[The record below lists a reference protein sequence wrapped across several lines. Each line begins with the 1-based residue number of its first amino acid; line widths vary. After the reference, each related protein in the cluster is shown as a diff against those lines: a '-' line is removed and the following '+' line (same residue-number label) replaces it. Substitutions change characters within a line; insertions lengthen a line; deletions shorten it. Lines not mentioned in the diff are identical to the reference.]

1 MKTLKFKTN
10 INCGGCVSKVTPF
23 LNKQEGVENWGVD
36 TTNPDKILTVES
48 NGATEDNVKTTL
60 QKVGFKAE
68 SIDLLIFF
76 KIKQALKKKVLS
88 M

>member
-23 LNKQEGVENWGVD
+23 LDKQEGVGYWEVD
-36 TTNPDKILTVES
+36 TNNPDKILTIKS
-48 NGATEDNVKTTL
+48 NGATEDELKTTL

-68 SIDLLIFF
+68 SID
-76 KIKQALKKKVLS
+76 
-88 M
+88 

>member
-23 LNKQEGVENWGVD
+23 LNKQEGVESWEVD
-36 TTNPDKILTVES
+36 TANPDKILTIES
-48 NGATEDNVKTTL
+48 DGASEEAIKATL

-68 SIDLLIFF
+68 SV
-76 KIKQALKKKVLS
+76 A
-88 M
+88 

>member
-23 LNKQEGVENWGVD
+23 LNKQEGIESWEVD
-36 TTNPDKILTVES
+36 TNNPDKILTVES
-48 NGATEDNVKTTL
+48 ESTTEEEVKATL

-68 SIDLLIFF
+68 
-76 KIKQALKKKVLS
+76 KIES
-88 M
+88 D

>member
-23 LNKQEGVENWGVD
+23 LNKQEGVESWEVD
-36 TTNPDKILTVES
+36 TNNPDKILTVEADS
-48 NGATEDNVKTTL
+48 ATEEEVRATL

-68 SIDLLIFF
+68 
-76 KIKQALKKKVLS
+76 KIS
-88 M
+88 

>member
-23 LNKQEGVENWGVD
+23 LNKQEGVESWEVD

-48 NGATEDNVKTTL
+48 NGASEEDVKATL
-60 QKVGFKAE
+60 QKIGFTAE
-68 SIDLLIFF
+68 S
-76 KIKQALKKKVLS
+76 VNS
-88 M
+88 N